1 MLILRRILHGVTV
14 ATVATASACSAP
26 NAAQTRD
33 LVPNLAGGAQVVNA
47 VKAYQPLGP
56 GDSWTYVCNKQFQI
70 VDHVIGTL
78 HVNKRLVY
86 VFSLQ
91 IPSSPTKSVYVDQLL
106 ANDSGANTWIYG
118 YYIHHKVKT
127 VTPTKIVV
135 QHPVLHA
142 HYDYP
147 APVRG
152 TISRVFVGFEYTN
165 KTPLGT
171 FWVAPYFESG
181 NTHNYGYSQG
191 RGVMEEDHG
200 PNYQYDCL
208 IEKYV
213 LH

>member
-1 MLILRRILHGVTV
+1 MTNARFLQACALAIALTS
-14 ATVATASACSAP
+14 AACSGANSP
-26 NAAQTRD
+26 NAAFGPPLPAAIAR
-33 LVPNLAGGAQVVNA
+33 GATGV
-47 VKAYQPLGP
+47 YQPLAP
-56 GDSWTYVCNKQFQI
+56 KDSWTYICNNQFHI
-70 VDHVIGTL
+70 ADRVIGTL

-106 ANDSGANTWIYG
+106 ANDSGGNTRIYG
-118 YYIHHKVKT
+118 YYIHHRIHA
-127 VTPTKIVV
+127 VTATKIAV
-135 QHPVLHA
+135 QKPVLHA

-147 APVRG
+147 ARVRG
-152 TISRVFVGFEYTN
+152 TISRVFMGFEYTN

-181 NTHNYGYSQG
+181 GTHNYGYSQG

-200 PNYQYDCL
+200 PNYEYDCL

>member
-1 MLILRRILHGVTV
+1 MAIVLTCAACGGSAWPNGGFEPPSRPAITRG
-14 ATVATASACSAP
+14 ASG
-26 NAAQTRD
+26 T
-33 LVPNLAGGAQVVNA
+33 
-47 VKAYQPLGP
+47 YQPLGP
-56 GDSWTYVCNKQFQI
+56 KDSWTYICNNQFHI
-70 VDHVIGTL
+70 VDRVIGTL
-78 HVNKRLVY
+78 RVNQRLVY
-86 VFSLQ
+86 VLSLQ

-106 ANDSGANTWIYG
+106 ANDSGGNTWIYG
-118 YYIHHKVKT
+118 YYIHHKVHP
-127 VTPTKIVV
+127 VTATKIVV
-135 QHPVLHA
+135 QKPVLHA

-147 APVRG
+147 APAG
-152 TISRVFVGFEYTN
+152 GKISRVFMGFEYTN

-181 NTHNYGYSQG
+181 GTHNYGYSKG

>member
-1 MLILRRILHGVTV
+1 MPTALRVLRKV
-14 ATVATASACSAP
+14 AAASVAITGACSAP
-26 NAAQTRD
+26 NTVTRGPMPDLAA
-33 LVPNLAGGAQVVNA
+33 GAAVVDA

-56 GDSWTYVCNKQFQI
+56 GDSWTYICDSQFHI

-78 HVNKRLVY
+78 HLDKRLVY

-118 YYIHHKVKT
+118 YYMHHKVK
-127 VTPTKIVV
+127 VIRPAKIVV
-135 QHPVLHA
+135 QHPVLNA

-147 APVRG
+147 GPLRG
-152 TISRVFVGFEYTN
+152 TISRIFVGFEYTN
-165 KTPLGT
+165 RTPLGT

-181 NTHNYGYSQG
+181 ATHNYGYSQG